1 MPNPV
6 LDQDRVQHLLARREA
21 SSKKM
26 LLPAWPRPERE
37 LSVVSLE
44 VDWVRFSTL
53 NHRTKS
59 EQMRISE
66 QRQRPDLFT
75 ADPLGTEAQAE
86 QYAILKGQEGFEDL
100 KADLKERGQQQPA
113 VVTAEGVLI
122 NGNRRS
128 AALRSLFVDDGHQ
141 PSRYVT
147 CLVLP
152 ADATMAELVD
162 LETELQI
169 AREFKEDYT
178 WVNEALLIEE
188 IFNREGKAWE
198 KVARRMHKDVPSVRV
213 QYEKLQQLHQLVA
226 LSNGTRHHADFVP
239 NESAFTELARHIK
252 GKPPAEAASVRAAY
266 FLGTLT
272 GVNYRTLR
280 HLQRADASALVRS
293 ELAGEVAL
301 APLLNGNGQT
311 EPSDAM
317 DVLDDVLG
325 EEAPQAGSDGD
336 LTPVLSF
343 FARQGDAQEVEL
355 DGKKV
360 AVSDLLLSVKNAVD
374 LAAEEASNQ
383 SQDNAAVSAPVTF
396 LGNAI
401 NNVNKALVALPR
413 ARALEQWAG
422 EAYKERVEALK
433 ALVATLDADA

>member
-1 MPNPV
+1 MTNPV
-6 LDQDRVQHLLARREA
+6 LDQERVQHLLARQA
-21 SSKKM
+21 SSSKRI
-26 LLPAWPRPERE
+26 LLPAWPRPEKE
-37 LSVVSLE
+37 LPAVSLE

-53 NHRTKS
+53 NHRTRS
-59 EQMRISE
+59 EQMRIVE

-75 ADPLGTEAQAE
+75 ADPLGPEAQAE
-86 QYAILKGQEGFEDL
+86 QYAILKGQEGFDDL

-128 AALRSLFVDDGHQ
+128 AALRSLFADDNHQ
-141 PSRYVT
+141 PSRYVS

-152 ADATMAELVD
+152 ADANMSELVD

-188 IFNREGKAWE
+188 IFDREGKDWQR
-198 KVARRMHKDVPSVRV
+198 VAYRMHKDVPSVRV
-213 QYEKLQQLHQLVA
+213 QYEKLQQLHQLVE

-252 GKPPAEAASVRAAY
+252 GKAPEEAASVRTAY

-272 GVNYRTLR
+272 GVNYRMLR
-280 HLQRADASALVRS
+280 HLQRSDASALVRQ

-301 APLLNGNGQT
+301 APLLDG
-311 EPSDAM
+311 EPSPGASDGA
-317 DVLDDVLG
+317 DLLDDVLG
-325 EEAPQAGSDGD
+325 GAAPPNGGD
-336 LTPVLSF
+336 LTPILSF
-343 FARQGDAQEVEL
+343 FARQGDKDEVEV
-355 DGKKV
+355 GGAKV
-360 AVSDLLLSVKNAVD
+360 PLADLMQSVKNAVD

-383 SQDNAAVSAPVTF
+383 SEDNAAATAPVTH
-396 LGNAI
+396 LTNAI
-401 NNVNKALVALPR
+401 KSVTKAAAGLAK
-413 ARALEQWAG
+413 ARALAKW
-422 EAYKERVEALK
+422 KEEDYTGKVAELK
-433 ALVATLDADA
+433 ALVATLDAGA